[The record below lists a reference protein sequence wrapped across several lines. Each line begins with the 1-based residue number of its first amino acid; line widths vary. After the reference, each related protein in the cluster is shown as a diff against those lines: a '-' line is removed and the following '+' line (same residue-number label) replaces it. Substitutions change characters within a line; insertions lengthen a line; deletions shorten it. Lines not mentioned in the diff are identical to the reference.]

1 MNVAPDGANDLVIG
15 SGKELGAEMKAATG
29 GSAVKSFQDW
39 LKEGE
44 DLYDTALREYQGLE
58 AQIDELEKQLTEKK
72 AELNQIAQVIGKP
85 PVEGNR
91 RLSAQI
97 VEPGHGGNSA
107 PGGGQGGANPSS
119 AAAIARAIT
128 GRSLGR

>member
-1 MNVAPDGANDLVIG
+1 
-15 SGKELGAEMKAATG
+15 
-29 GSAVKSFQDW
+29 VKSFQEW

-44 DLYDTALREYQGLE
+44 DLYSNALAEFQALE
-58 AQIDELEKQLTEKK
+58 GQIEELEKQLADKK
-72 AELNQIAQVIGKP
+72 AELNQIAQVIGKS

-91 RLSAQI
+91 RVTAQI
-97 VEPGHGGNSA
+97 VEPERQQA
-107 PGGGQGGANPSS
+107 GQNANS

>member
-1 MNVAPDGANDLVIG
+1 MQ
-15 SGKELGAEMKAATG
+15 
-29 GSAVKSFQDW
+29 KSFQDW

-44 DLYDTALREYQGLE
+44 ELYDTALKEFQALE
-58 AQIDELEKQLTEKK
+58 SQIDDLEKQLAEKK
-72 AELNQIAQVIGKP
+72 AELNQVAHVIGKP

-97 VEPGHGGNSA
+97 IDPQQQQQQQQSPHAPHGA
-107 PGGGQGGANPSS
+107 PGQPGQTSGS

-128 GRSLGR
+128 GRSIGR

>member
-1 MNVAPDGANDLVIG
+1 M
-15 SGKELGAEMKAATG
+15 
-29 GSAVKSFQDW
+29 KSFQDW

-44 DLYDTALREYQGLE
+44 DLYNDALKQFQNLE
-58 AQIDELEKQLTEKK
+58 GQIEELEKQLVEKK

-97 VEPGHGGNSA
+97 VEPDRQPAGN
-107 PGGGQGGANPSS
+107 ANS